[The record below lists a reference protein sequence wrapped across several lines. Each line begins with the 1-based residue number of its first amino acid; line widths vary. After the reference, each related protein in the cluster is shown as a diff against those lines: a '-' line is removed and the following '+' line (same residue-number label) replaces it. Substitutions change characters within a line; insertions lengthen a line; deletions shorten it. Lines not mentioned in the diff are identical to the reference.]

1 MTYGSTANAG
11 AEEEVEANLRE
22 SSGSVEEE
30 DSFKSKITLKNLTG
44 IDIGDTDDSFDLK
57 MEELAP
63 YISELV
69 GTYIVTFAY
78 MCCQISGDDTFNP
91 TAMACITTITIYCF
105 GPVSGGHF
113 NPAITLTLAKSGK
126 IEWMEAMR
134 YIVMQVVGGLMAGL
148 CCSWIFL
155 TGFVVGP
162 TADPPPD
169 IKAHEKLD
177 SATVKGLEPE
187 FTMLDQ
193 AAVEALFTMML
204 CFVFANCMTS
214 KRNNLKEDQN
224 HFFGLAVGCVY
235 IAAGHAAQ
243 AISGGILNPA
253 VTIGLNLTSI
263 SQSGY
268 MGLAYLGAQVAAGIA
283 ASYAFQWCREED
295 FDEMVNFSPGYVSPV
310 QVRTVC
316 EFLGTFWFVLTV
328 GLNIVD
334 RSSSTAWAALG
345 ALTSLVYA
353 LENASGAHFNPA
365 VSFAV
370 MLSRRSK
377 LSFPD
382 FLQYVI
388 AQAVAGGTAGLV
400 FGHFKWHGRYRH
412 NTFIVHVQEP
422 HTWGECIVAEGM
434 FTALIAFTLL
444 ACATATMPP
453 STTRTN
459 FYFGLAIGA
468 AVASGGFAVG
478 EISGAVL
485 NPAMS
490 LGITS
495 ANIYS
500 PGNGNFVPPPPGMA
514 PHSADSISKM
524 LSKQTTFSHLKL
536 GTLPDLGFI
545 NALLFCA
552 MEMGG
557 GAVAAAIFYITHQK
571 EYMKLS
577 GFPVSSVSGSAL

>member
-1 MTYGSTANAG
+1 MSYGSTANAG
-11 AEEEVEANLRE
+11 AGEEVEANLRDKSDSLEDE
-22 SSGSVEEE
+22 SL
-30 DSFKSKITLKNLTG
+30 KSKVSLKYLTG
-44 IDIGDTDDSFDLK
+44 IDIGETDDSFDLK

-69 GTYIVTFAY
+69 GTYMIAFAY

-91 TAMACITTITIYCF
+91 TAMACITTITIYNF

-113 NPAITLTLAKSGK
+113 NPAITLTLMKSGK
-126 IEWMEAMR
+126 IGFTEAMR
-134 YIVMQVVGGLMAGL
+134 YMVMQVVGGLLAGL
-148 CCSWIFL
+148 TCSWIFL
-155 TGFVVGP
+155 TGFIVGP
-162 TADPPPD
+162 TVDPPPR
-169 IKAHEKLD
+169 IKSHEGID
-177 SATVKGLEPE
+177 PETYKGLDPE
-187 FTMLDQ
+187 YTMLDQ
-193 AAVEALFTMML
+193 AGVEALFTMML

-253 VTIGLNLTSI
+253 VTMGLNLTSI

-268 MGLAYLGAQVAAGIA
+268 LGLVYLGAQVAAGIA

-334 RSSSTAWAALG
+334 RSCSTAWAALG

-370 MLSRRSK
+370 MLSRRNK
-377 LSFPD
+377 LSFAD

-388 AQAVAGGTAGLV
+388 AQAAGGGAAGFV
-400 FGHFKWHGRYRH
+400 FGHYKWHGRFRN

-434 FTALIAFTLL
+434 FTALVAFTLL

-459 FYFGLAIGA
+459 FYFGLALGA
-468 AVASGGFAVG
+468 AVASGGFAIG
-478 EISGAVL
+478 EITGAVM
-485 NPAMS
+485 NPSLA

-500 PGNGNFVPPPPGMA
+500 PGNGNFMPPPPGMA
-514 PHSADSISKM
+514 SHSTDSVQK
-524 LSKQTTFSHLKL
+524 LLGKQTTYSHMVL
-536 GTLPDLGFI
+536 GVLPDLGFI

-552 MEMGG
+552 IEMGG
-557 GAVAAAIFYITHQK
+557 GAIAAAIFYITHQR

-577 GFPVSSVSGSAL
+577 GFPVSSVASSSL